1 LKELGSNEVGRHR
14 HTRRAILAAAT
25 FLVAASGQAETAG
38 EFYAKQPLRIIIGY
52 GPGSGYD
59 TYGRLLSRHLGRFLP
74 GNPSVV
80 VQNMPGAGAITA
92 ANHLYSVAAKDG
104 SAIGLVASSALLEPV
119 YGREGARFDPAQFT
133 WIGNMDES
141 IGTCSVWHT
150 SGIERLEDLKT
161 KEAVFGGSGPA
172 GVNSQ
177 HAAALK
183 NLLRLNIKLV
193 QGYPG
198 ATEVK
203 LAIVKGELHGGC
215 GFALSSLKSA
225 HGHEFRSG
233 QLRPIIQLGL
243 EKHPELEGVPHV
255 YDYAKS
261 DEDRQVFDLVFG
273 SHVLGRPVLAPPGIP
288 EDRKLA
294 LRKAF
299 METMVDPAFQAE
311 ADKLNLP
318 IKPTDGAGVERF
330 FVRFLGAPKT
340 VVQRASAAMR
350 E

>member
-1 LKELGSNEVGRHR
+1 VVRQQ
-14 HTRRAILAAAT
+14 HTRRGILAAAAL
-25 FLVAASGQAETAG
+25 LVAASVQAETTE
-38 EFYAKQPLRIIIGY
+38 EFYGRQPLRIIIGY

-59 TYGRLLSRHLGRFLP
+59 TYGRLLARHLGRFVP

-92 ANHLYSVAAKDG
+92 TNHLYNLAAKDG
-104 SAIGLVASSALLEPV
+104 SVIGIVASSALLEPV

-133 WIGNMDES
+133 WIGNIDES

-150 SGIERLEDLKT
+150 SGIERLDDLKT
-161 KEAVFGGSGPA
+161 KEVVFGASGPA

-183 NLLRLNIKLV
+183 NLLGLKIKLV

-203 LAIVKGELHGGC
+203 LAMVKGEIHGGC

-233 QLRPIIQLGL
+233 QIKPIVQLAI
-243 EKHPELEGVPHV
+243 EQHPDLEGVPHV

-273 SHVLGRPVLAPPGIP
+273 SHVLGRPVAAPPGIP

-299 METMVDPAFQAE
+299 METMSDPTFRAE

-318 IKPTDGAGVERF
+318 IKPTDGVGVEKF
-330 FVRFLGAPKT
+330 FARFLGAPKT

>member
-1 LKELGSNEVGRHR
+1 
-14 HTRRAILAAAT
+14 
-25 FLVAASGQAETAG
+25 
-38 EFYAKQPLRIIIGY
+38 
-52 GPGSGYD
+52 
-59 TYGRLLSRHLGRFLP
+59 
-74 GNPSVV
+74 
-80 VQNMPGAGAITA
+80 
-92 ANHLYSVAAKDG
+92 
-104 SAIGLVASSALLEPV
+104 
-119 YGREGARFDPAQFT
+119 
-133 WIGNMDES
+133 MDES

-183 NLLRLNIKLV
+183 NLLGLNIKLV

-198 ATEVK
+198 ASEVK
-203 LAIVKGELHGGC
+203 LAMVKGELDGGC

-233 QLRPIIQLGL
+233 QIKPIIQLAI
-243 EKHPELEGVPHV
+243 EKHPDLEGVPHV

-261 DEDRQVFDLVFG
+261 DEDRQDFDLVFG
-273 SHVLGRPVLAPPGIP
+273 SHVLGRPLAAPPGVP
-288 EDRKLA
+288 QDRKAA

-299 METMVDPAFQAE
+299 METMSDPAFRTE
-311 ADKLNLP
+311 ADKLSLP

-330 FVRFLGAPKT
+330 FARFLGAPKT
-340 VVQRASAAMR
+340 VVQRASTAMR

>member
-1 LKELGSNEVGRHR
+1 MTGRQQ
-14 HTRRAILAAAT
+14 TRRAVLAMAALLAAAS
-25 FLVAASGQAETAG
+25 ARAETVA

-59 TYGRLLSRHLGRFLP
+59 AYGRLLARHLGRFLP
-74 GNPSVV
+74 GSPSVV
-80 VQNMPGAGAITA
+80 VQNMPGAGAVMA
-92 ANHLYSVAAKDG
+92 ANHLYNVAAKDG
-104 SAIGLVASSALLEPV
+104 SVIGLVASSALLEPV
-119 YGREGARFDPAQFT
+119 YGREGARFEPARFT

-183 NLLRLNIKLV
+183 NLLGLNIKLV

-225 HGHEFRSG
+225 HAHEFRSG
-233 QLRPIIQLGL
+233 QLRPIVQLGL

-255 YDYAKS
+255 YDYARS

-273 SHVLGRPVLAPPGIP
+273 SHVLGRPVMAPPGIP
-288 EDRKLA
+288 EDRKAA
-294 LRKAF
+294 LRKALV
-299 METMVDPAFQAE
+299 ETMSDPAFRAE
-311 ADKLNLP
+311 ADKLSLP
-318 IKPTDGAGVERF
+318 IKPTDRAGVEKF
-330 FVRFLGAPKT
+330 FARFLGAPKT